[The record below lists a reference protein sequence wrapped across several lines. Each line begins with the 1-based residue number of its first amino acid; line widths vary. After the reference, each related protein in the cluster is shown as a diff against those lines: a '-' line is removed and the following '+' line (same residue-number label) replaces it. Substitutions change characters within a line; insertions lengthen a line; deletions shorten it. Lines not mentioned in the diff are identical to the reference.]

1 MIISPLMLILI
12 VLIILALSGSG
23 YGYYNGGGY
32 ANPLAGL
39 GVLLI
44 IGLVLWL
51 MFGGGISLSPP
62 TERPRIEIEHR
73 EAPEREPG
81 RLKIERERPSK
92 ELEKKEPEKKEP
104 EKRERSLREQERPL
118 KNSGEVLL

>member
-1 MIISPLMLILI
+1 VLILI
-12 VLIILALSGSG
+12 LLIILLLSGSG

-32 ANPLAGL
+32 ASPLAFL
-39 GVLLI
+39 GALLI

-51 MFGGGISLSPP
+51 LFGGGIALSPP
-62 TERPRIEIEHR
+62 RERPRIEIERR
-73 EAPEREPG
+73 EAPAGEPG

-92 ELEKKEPEKKEP
+92 EPERK
-104 EKRERSLREQERPL
+104 ERSLREQERPL